1 MAYTLRGRLE
11 SRLAAAIAPLLA
23 ACVVALAVDAWWPVE
38 LAAIMVGVG
47 VALDAAL
54 YHRLLRYQPGWA
66 AVPLGLV
73 ELGAVMVLARALH
86 VAAPLTAALAF
97 FAGSWLLAQALGHA
111 VFPLVRLSYGDDG
124 GELGRAGGV
133 TAAVAL
139 VVLASAGGIG
149 WASQP
154 PTVRLEAGVHQG
166 PLVLDEEQI
175 LVGEV
180 GAVVRGGIVVKA
192 DGVVVRDVSVVGGRY
207 GIAVEDSENV
217 VLEGVNVVGAL
228 LDGINARRSEVVI
241 RDCSVSGLQ
250 SEYGQGVDISFSAD
264 LDASVIE
271 DCTFTGGQEGIFADS
286 VHAMVRDNRVHGTTL
301 RGITVTEMAVVEVE
315 GNEVLD
321 AVGIGIFC
329 SDYSMCDIRD
339 NYVAGIRRDRTSSDS
354 MRMGYAIVSHY
365 WADAVLE
372 DNEVVRSPGGVGS
385 FADAHIEIE

>member
-1 MAYTLRGRLE
+1 MAYTLKGRLE

-38 LAAIMVGVG
+38 LAAVMVGVG
-47 VALDAAL
+47 VVLDVAL

-86 VAAPLTAALAF
+86 VGAPLTAALAF
-97 FAGSWLLAQALGHA
+97 FAGSWLLAQVLGHA

-124 GELGRAGGV
+124 GELGRAGGA
-133 TAAVAL
+133 TAAAAL
-139 VVLASAGGIG
+139 VVLASAGGLG

-154 PTVRLEAGVHQG
+154 PTVHLEAGVHQG

-175 LVGEV
+175 LDGEV
-180 GAVVRGGIVVKA
+180 GAVVRGGIVIKA
-192 DGVVVRDVSVVGGRY
+192 DGVVVRDVTVVGGRY

-217 VLEGVNVVGAL
+217 VLEDVSVVGAL

-250 SEYGQGVDISFSAD
+250 SEYAQGVDISFSAD
-264 LDASVIE
+264 LDMSVIE

-286 VHAMVRDNRVHGTTL
+286 VHAVVRDNRVHGTTL
-301 RGITVTEMAVVEVE
+301 RGITVTEMAMVEVE

-329 SDYSMCDIRD
+329 SDYSMCHIED

-385 FADAHIEIE
+385 FADAHISIE